1 MSEKQN
7 TCCKERPENTLSVDD
22 FPSSKEDSFPS
33 LLLPECHTAG
43 MRLLGGRDSVAMTP
57 EALCPGRAPT
67 LTGKSKQLPSES
79 ALHIKW
85 PKYWTFRFSIS
96 PSNEYSGLISF
107 RMDGLVSSPC
117 NPRDSQD
124 SPAAHFKSISS
135 NKQTNKQKSI
145 SSLALSL
152 LYDPAL
158 SSVHTTGKTIALA
171 MRTLV
176 SRVISLLFNMLSRF
190 VITLL
195 PS

>member
-85 PKYWTFRFSIS
+85 PKYWSFRFSIS
-96 PSNEYSGLISF
+96 PSNVYADLISF
-107 RMDGLVSSPC
+107 RMEWLRLLV
-117 NPRDSQD
+117 
-124 SPAAHFKSISS
+124 
-135 NKQTNKQKSI
+135 
-145 SSLALSL
+145 
-152 LYDPAL
+152 
-158 SSVHTTGKTIALA
+158 V
-171 MRTLV
+171 
-176 SRVISLLFNMLSRF
+176 
-190 VITLL
+190 
-195 PS
+195 

>member
-85 PKYWTFRFSIS
+85 PKYWSFRFSIS
-96 PSNEYSGLISF
+96 PSNVYSDLISF
-107 RMDGLVSSPC
+107 RMEWLRLHV
-117 NPRDSQD
+117 
-124 SPAAHFKSISS
+124 
-135 NKQTNKQKSI
+135 
-145 SSLALSL
+145 
-152 LYDPAL
+152 
-158 SSVHTTGKTIALA
+158 V
-171 MRTLV
+171 
-176 SRVISLLFNMLSRF
+176 
-190 VITLL
+190 
-195 PS
+195 

>member
-85 PKYWTFRFSIS
+85 PKYWSISFGIS

-107 RMDGLVSSPC
+107 RIDWFDL
-117 NPRDSQD
+117 
-124 SPAAHFKSISS
+124 
-135 NKQTNKQKSI
+135 
-145 SSLALSL
+145 LAVQVTLKSL
-152 LYDPAL
+152 LQHH
-158 SSVHTTGKTIALA
+158 SSKASILRCSTSFTVQLLHPYVTREKTIAL
-171 MRTLV
+171 T
-176 SRVISLLFNMLSRF
+176 I
-190 VITLL
+190 
-195 PS
+195 